1 MANTQYNLL
10 DDDGT
15 LFLVNY
21 IFTKLKNSPL
31 NTNTTYTLSKNDVTK
46 KYVLTGSDG
55 TSTSVDFF
63 EYAKATASADGLM
76 SKEDF
81 SKLANIASGA
91 QVNIIEK
98 VKVNGT
104 ELTVDTTDKSVNVV
118 VITESTVDSKIATA
132 IAGITAVHFE
142 KVQTLPASGSSNVIY
157 LLPKSPSQT
166 GNIYEEYI
174 WIDNAWEKIG
184 ETVID
189 LSNYVQ
195 YSDISLITNAELTD
209 IVDDAY
215 TDVFGS

>member
-31 NTNTTYTLSKNDVTK
+31 NTNTTYTLSKDDVTK

-142 KVQTLPASGSSNVIY
+142 KVQTLPATGSSNVIY

-166 GNIYEEYI
+166 GNVYEEYI
-174 WIDNAWEKIG
+174 
-184 ETVID
+184 
-189 LSNYVQ
+189 
-195 YSDISLITNAELTD
+195 
-209 IVDDAY
+209 
-215 TDVFGS
+215 